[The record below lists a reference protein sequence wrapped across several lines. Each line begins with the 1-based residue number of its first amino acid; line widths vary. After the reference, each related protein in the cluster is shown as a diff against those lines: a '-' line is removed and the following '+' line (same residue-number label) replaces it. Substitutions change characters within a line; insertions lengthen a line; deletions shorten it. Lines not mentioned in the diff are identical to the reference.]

1 MFKGCNRFKILN
13 FMRCFK
19 TSYFVNI
26 NLSRTIK
33 YCTIIFIVQIVSFYP
48 YMVTS
53 FNKQW
58 VWFELFN
65 YIQSITSGFGAALT
79 AKIDKS
85 NTVMTT
91 NITMQSLR
99 SILRLCINIESA
111 ILVFLL
117 KSQVLLVCLTIFS
130 PLFYISFYIS
140 FFSSLLIV
148 S

>member
-1 MFKGCNRFKILN
+1 
-13 FMRCFK
+13 
-19 TSYFVNI
+19 
-26 NLSRTIK
+26 
-33 YCTIIFIVQIVSFYP
+33 
-48 YMVTS
+48 MVTS

-130 PLFYISFYIS
+130 PLFYISFLHKFFLVVTNSKLKSIYKKREREHLKSNVGYDFKCKILGMFFMGDSIS
-140 FFSSLLIV
+140 FI
-148 S
+148 